1 MLKKNANNKVAVFDN
16 KQVLSS
22 IYHINDACRT
32 CLCEW
37 NSRVPEKVLWKFF
50 LSKKQIGKFAAL
62 KEFNTKEE
70 QFSCYYI

>member
-1 MLKKNANNKVAVFDN
+1 MLKKKYFNNKVAVFDN

-37 NSRVPEKVLWKFF
+37 NSCVPEIVL
-50 LSKKQIGKFAAL
+50 
-62 KEFNTKEE
+62 
-70 QFSCYYI
+70 